1 MENDLS
7 SMLQSILSDPE
18 QMGKVA
24 MLAQSLMGDGA
35 SPGQESAPPPPK
47 PNHTTNGL
55 NGLAGM
61 LDGLL
66 SRGGKPTR
74 STALLKAMRPYM
86 RPEKQEKLDRAL
98 RVAGIVHAVQSVMGA
113 YGGEGHGL

>member
-7 SMLQSILSDPE
+7 SMLQSVLSDPE

-35 SPGQESAPPPPK
+35 SHGQESAPPPK
-47 PNHTTNGL
+47 PDHPASGL